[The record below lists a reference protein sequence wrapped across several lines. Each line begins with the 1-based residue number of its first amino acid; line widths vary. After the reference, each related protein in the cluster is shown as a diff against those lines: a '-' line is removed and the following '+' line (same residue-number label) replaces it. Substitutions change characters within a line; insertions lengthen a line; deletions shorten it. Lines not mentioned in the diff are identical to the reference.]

1 MKVEWEI
8 DFRDKRDYIRRPK
21 TLEILLRCREALK
34 QWRSNNAQWYYGF
47 LLTEVLERA
56 SLLREQGLMTELDM
70 YVAHKAL
77 NGSVRTR
84 AIFILNDCRMI
95 LVPLWKGQGRSRH
108 RWVSG
113 EESGAWRYPAF
124 HCPFHVFWWKNS
136 KRERSSKKKGI
147 WIKRCLFLTSGKE
160 WREELNFSQLLK
172 VSIRVSSQ
180 CLALWAACWWSP
192 SQAAAVTSQHLSS
205 QTFEGPVINY
215 LWLCHSVCSDRG
227 TGGRPCVAILE
238 LRTPRQL
245 LEGVWIYQPVICD
258 LPCLSPPLSLSP
270 ATRN

>member
-8 DFRDKRDYIRRPK
+8 DFRDKRDYIRRPE
-21 TLEILLRCREALK
+21 TLEALLRCRGALK
-34 QWRSNNAQWYYGF
+34 QWSTNNAQWYDGF
-47 LLTEVLERA
+47 LLTDVLERA

-124 HCPFHVFWWKNS
+124 HCPFHVFRWENK
-136 KRERSSKKKGI
+136 KRERSSKK
-147 WIKRCLFLTSGKE
+147 IKRCPFLTSLKE
-160 WREELNFSQLLK
+160 WEELRLYFLISTPQLLN
-172 VSIRVSSQ
+172 VSGRVSSP
-180 CLALWAACWWSP
+180 CLALWAACWWGP
-192 SQAAAVTSQHLSS
+192 CQTADVTSQRWVH
-205 QTFEGPVINY
+205 
-215 LWLCHSVCSDRG
+215 
-227 TGGRPCVAILE
+227 RPLKAL
-238 LRTPRQL
+238 
-245 LEGVWIYQPVICD
+245 
-258 LPCLSPPLSLSP
+258 
-270 ATRN
+270 